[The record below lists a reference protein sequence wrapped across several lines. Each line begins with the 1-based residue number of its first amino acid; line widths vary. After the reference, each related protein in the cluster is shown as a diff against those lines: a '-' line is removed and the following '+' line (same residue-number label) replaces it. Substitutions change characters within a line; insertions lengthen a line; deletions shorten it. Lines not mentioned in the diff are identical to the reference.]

1 MKVRDEIF
9 HSIMSGEYSSKE
21 HILGEISYINFIE
34 RENKYPYSSRL
45 KEYIKKICEK
55 IKNNKELVNAYN
67 ENLFYEEL
75 RIKDLSY

>member
-34 RENKYPYSSRL
+34 RENKSPYSSRL